1 MHILECPKAS
11 NSQICMIQH
20 LMIVL
25 WQHSSTEFAYQSLY
39 MVHAQGDYRVGQV
52 SWECTSSGW
61 GDIGS
66 LNKDKQ
72 GVIYPPV
79 YMGINPSGTKTLNSS
94 LFYVD
99 SNLHKPDGWGEGR
112 SCVEQGDLSISG
124 GLRVQAPL
132 TSKAF

>member
-1 MHILECPKAS
+1 M
-11 NSQICMIQH
+11 
-20 LMIVL
+20 
-25 WQHSSTEFAYQSLY
+25 
-39 MVHAQGDYRVGQV
+39 
-52 SWECTSSGW
+52 
-61 GDIGS
+61 
-66 LNKDKQ
+66 
-72 GVIYPPV
+72 IYPPV

-132 TSKAF
+132 TSKAFWNFGVLVVERKAMKTSEAIQSEALSFWNSAVSAAFFV